1 MDFHT
6 IVNNQDGES
15 RGSSDSEGEL
25 FSSSSAAEGRQ
36 SLPTRRLSTSLI
48 VSQFRR
54 PVQPRSVSGRAGQR
68 IHPGLLWR
76 DGEWG
81 LIKYIKDQDLNL
93 LLLSSTDLLF
103 VTVCIQLLCNMKLC
117 YSILWRFKF

>member
-6 IVNNQDGES
+6 NVNNQDGES

-36 SLPTRRLSTSLI
+36 SLPGLTTRRRLSTSLI

-54 PVQPRSVSGRAGQR
+54 PVQQRSVSGRDGQR

-76 DGEWG
+76 DGECG
-81 LIKYIKDQDLNL
+81 LIKY
-93 LLLSSTDLLF
+93 
-103 VTVCIQLLCNMKLC
+103 
-117 YSILWRFKF
+117 

>member
-1 MDFHT
+1 MLKT
-6 IVNNQDGES
+6 RME
-15 RGSSDSEGEL
+15 R
-25 FSSSSAAEGRQ
+25 AEGAVTVRE
-36 SLPTRRLSTSLI
+36 SSFPAPALLRVGNHCLALPTRRRLSTSLI

-81 LIKYIKDQDLNL
+81 FIKYIKDQDLNL
-93 LLLSSTDLLF
+93 LLLSSIDLVF
-103 VTVCIQLLCNMKLC
+103 VAVYKMRIQLLCNMKL
-117 YSILWRFKF
+117 